1 MNPTPPITPP
11 ATPPPVP
18 QAQNGWGGSF
28 NQNPW
33 MKPLVFLGVGLLGGY
48 LWANYR
54 AKKNADKA
62 ADEIAKQVVKD
73 FGDMM
78 DKAIAG
84 GAQSLSSFRD
94 EWNKQLNAAG

>member
-1 MNPTPPITPP
+1 MTPTSPITP
-11 ATPPPVP
+11 APPPAVP
-18 QAQNGWGGSF
+18 QAQNGWGGF

-33 MKPLVFLGVGLLGGY
+33 MKPLLFLGAGLLGGY

-62 ADEIAKQVVKD
+62 ADDIAKQVVKD

-78 DKAIAG
+78 DKAISG
-84 GAQSLSSFRD
+84 GAQSLSGFRD
-94 EWNKQLNAAG
+94 EWNKQINNAA